1 MAQPS
6 LLNRLL
12 GRSRRREYWLS
23 MLGLAVALAALTGML
38 HGSWAAPAI
47 VLPFWIWVALRRVH
61 DFDAPSWLAWLV
73 PGLELAMSIFDPIST
88 ARTDLAVILASVIMV
103 LATPIF
109 IVVIGLIPGTK
120 GPNRFGPDP
129 GAAGFDAAAFD

>member
-1 MAQPS
+1 
-6 LLNRLL
+6 
-12 GRSRRREYWLS
+12 
-23 MLGLAVALAALTGML
+23 
-38 HGSWAAPAI
+38 
-47 VLPFWIWVALRRVH
+47 VH

>member
-1 MAQPS
+1 VAQPS

-47 VLPFWIWVALRRVH
+47 VLPFWI
-61 DFDAPSWLAWLV
+61 
-73 PGLELAMSIFDPIST
+73 
-88 ARTDLAVILASVIMV
+88 
-103 LATPIF
+103 
-109 IVVIGLIPGTK
+109 
-120 GPNRFGPDP
+120 
-129 GAAGFDAAAFD
+129 